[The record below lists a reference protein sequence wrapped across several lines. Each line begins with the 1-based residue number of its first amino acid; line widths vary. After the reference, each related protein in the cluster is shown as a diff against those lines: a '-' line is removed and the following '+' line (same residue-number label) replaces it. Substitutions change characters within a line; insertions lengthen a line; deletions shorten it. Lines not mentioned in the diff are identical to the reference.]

1 MEYSTD
7 IDGWNIRGVQ
17 LNEHKSYDSVSYA
30 YVLIRSNDGH
40 QEASIDANGDIEVDL
55 SSAEEDDSF
64 QPIVRS
70 IPVNVM
76 IVAIEMWK
84 TIMNLP
90 Q

>member
-17 LNEHKSYDSVSYA
+17 LNEYKNCDSKSYA
-30 YVLIRSNDGH
+30 YVLIISNDGK
-40 QEASIDANGDIEVDL
+40 QDASIDANGDIEVDTYYND
-55 SSAEEDDSF
+55 EYECG
-64 QPIVRS
+64 S